1 MCPTYIKI
9 LGSSGLDKTRK
20 YMSQNE
26 AFIAHVMAKQQYL
39 DFDEKSRLLLS
50 GVLQDKASIENEVVK
65 IV

>member
-1 MCPTYIKI
+1 
-9 LGSSGLDKTRK
+9 
-20 YMSQNE
+20 MSQNE